1 MAGVTRRDFL
11 KKAGLA
17 AAGGC
22 GVLLKGC
29 AKKTSYDLII
39 KDGLVIDGEGNP
51 GVVADVGISG
61 DSIAAV
67 GKIPSSR
74 AKTVLQAKGLAVAPG
89 FIDVHNHTAVELLV
103 NPKAESAIRQGVTT
117 LVSGQCGESPFPFSE
132 GMFEEV
138 REANKTEYGV
148 DIDWKTVQGFLSR
161 LERGGMALNY
171 STFVGQGTVRAA
183 AMGYGDRKPTASRS
197 TS

>member
-29 AKKTSYDLII
+29 AKKASYDLII
-39 KDGLVIDGEGNP
+39 KDGLVIDGQGNP
-51 GVVADVGISG
+51 GAVADVGISG
-61 DSIAAV
+61 DSIAVV

-117 LVSGQCGESPFPFSE
+117 LVSGQCGDSPFPFSD
-132 GMFEEV
+132 GM
-138 REANKTEYGV
+138 
-148 DIDWKTVQGFLSR
+148 
-161 LERGGMALNY
+161 
-171 STFVGQGTVRAA
+171 
-183 AMGYGDRKPTASRS
+183 
-197 TS
+197 